1 MQKDGKVDK
10 SKEQKEFSL
19 SSIFGFGELLL
30 IMSLAMDGFTG
41 AIQDKMNAGHKPDPH
56 SMMLNMNVWS
66 CLYLFIGKQILLRK
80 IDYQLFFFLSF
91 SSIKKSH
98 NCH

>member
-1 MQKDGKVDK
+1 MQKNDKADK
-10 SKEQKEFSL
+10 SKDSAEL
-19 SSIFGFGELLL
+19 SWSSVLGFGEILL

-66 CLYLFIGKQILLRK
+66 CLYLFIGKLNCLIA
-80 IDYQLFFFLSF
+80 
-91 SSIKKSH
+91 KKGFCFVL
-98 NCH
+98 NIYLKKQ

>member
-66 CLYLFIGKQILLRK
+66 CLYLFIGNNFVEQYRLSTI
-80 IDYQLFFFLSF
+80 FFLSF
-91 SSIKKSH
+91 SSINKSH